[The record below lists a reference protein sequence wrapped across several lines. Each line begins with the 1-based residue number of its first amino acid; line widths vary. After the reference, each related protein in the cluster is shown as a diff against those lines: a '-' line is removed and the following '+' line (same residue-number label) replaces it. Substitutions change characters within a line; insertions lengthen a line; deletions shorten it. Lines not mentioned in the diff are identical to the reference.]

1 MKPIVMTLD
10 QIRAESTLYAMTG
23 MTPLVFSLW

>member
-1 MKPIVMTLD
+1 MKPVVMTLD

-23 MTPLVFSLW
+23 MTLSVFALW